1 MSAATGKTIDFHV
14 PGFSNTQFLGVNDNG
29 IAVGF
34 YTDAQNIPHG
44 VVYNSV
50 NGKAVIVND
59 PAGVNGTT
67 LNGINDKGQI
77 VGFYTDGGTNTH
89 GILVT
94 GAF

>member
-1 MSAATGKTIDFHV
+1 MGSRSASINDAG
-14 PGFSNTQFLGVNDNG
+14 NT
-29 IAVGF
+29 
-34 YTDAQNIPHG
+34 PHG
-44 VVYNSV
+44 VIYNSA
-50 NGKAVIVND
+50 NEAFTIVND